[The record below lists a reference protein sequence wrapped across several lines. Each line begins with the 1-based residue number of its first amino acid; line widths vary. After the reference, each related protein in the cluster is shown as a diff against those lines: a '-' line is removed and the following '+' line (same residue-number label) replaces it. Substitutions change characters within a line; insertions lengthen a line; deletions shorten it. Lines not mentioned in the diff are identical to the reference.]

1 MSKWIVAGVI
11 VALGVVFSLSYIG
24 IKNGLVDSDN
34 AVDKQWANVET
45 QYQRRFDLI
54 PNLVETVKGYAEFEK
69 STLVE
74 VTEARA
80 AAMGALKTVNE
91 NGVKEFQAANDRLG
105 VAMRGMLGYQETYPN
120 LKADRNFQELQAQL
134 EGTENRIS
142 IARERYNEVVTMHN
156 NKVEKFP
163 GSLIAGMAGFE
174 TRDLFKSD
182 SGAENAPKVKF

>member
-163 GSLIAGMAGFE
+163 GRLIAGMAGFE